1 MRRTIEQLRL
11 ASLMGWQG
19 EGDRIMV
26 LSPDEAQ
33 AWLATSSL
41 EGCLTHLVRYAT
53 AYGAR
58 SWLTFHAQCGQMV
71 MRGHRVLF
79 ADEMFACARCIAV
92 AEKYGEPTFGMI
104 PTSGCEVSN
113 GKRRG
118 RPSTAQ
124 LRARSTRTPM
134 IFNKEG
140 TT

>member
-1 MRRTIEQLRL
+1 MRRTIEQLRF
-11 ASLMGWQG
+11 ASLMGWQ
-19 EGDRIMV
+19 GDRIMV
-26 LSPDEAQ
+26 LSPDEAR

-71 MRGHRVLF
+71 MRGHPVPV

-124 LRARSTRTPM
+124 LRARSTRTPL

>member
-19 EGDRIMV
+19 DRIMV
-26 LSPDEAQ
+26 LSPDEAR

-71 MRGHRVLF
+71 MRGHPSRLPT
-79 ADEMFACARCIAV
+79 RCSLAP
-92 AEKYGEPTFGMI
+92 AASRWP
-104 PTSGCEVSN
+104 
-113 GKRRG
+113 R
-118 RPSTAQ
+118 STAN
-124 LRARSTRTPM
+124 RRS
-134 IFNKEG
+134 G
-140 TT
+140 